1 MQQSSDQYASLD
13 EVMADK
19 SLMKNFKTF
28 INDNDIEGY
37 VDGEEDLEIAKEK
50 LSKEDKDNIFL
61 KNAFSVIERQ
71 IDKTQLE
78 MFETENDVIKR
89 MILGEFAFYYDGN
102 DGKYELY
109 LKDDKVVIKAL
120 EVLLDDSV
128 YSSLLSAPES
138 NQVAAIK
145 S

>member
-1 MQQSSDQYASLD
+1 
-13 EVMADK
+13 
-19 SLMKNFKTF
+19 
-28 INDNDIEGY
+28 
-37 VDGEEDLEIAKEK
+37 
-50 LSKEDKDNIFL
+50 
-61 KNAFSVIERQ
+61 
-71 IDKTQLE
+71 

-102 DGKYELY
+102 NGKYELY